1 MYKVNNDELKIEVE
15 VYADENTEL
24 LKEQKARI
32 LFNTILPKSDKEINI
47 NPVSGIS
54 LDPSEVSIIPGQV
67 ISVIVK
73 QTPFTSNLPNLVWES
88 KDPNIVSIIN
98 NNCIKGINLGTT
110 SVTVTDPIDNS
121 ITATLTVTV
130 ESPSN
135 MSSPEEGET
144 VPEEEVPEEE
154 VEVVDNENIGD
165 TIEGESI

>member
-1 MYKVNNDELKIEVE
+1 MYKVNNDELNVEVE

-67 ISVIVK
+67 VSVIVK

-98 NNCIKGINLGTT
+98 DNCIKGINLGTT

-130 ESPSN
+130 KSPSDN
-135 MSSPEEGET
+135 VSPEEAA
-144 VPEEEVPEEE
+144 EVVSEEEE
-154 VEVVDNENIGD
+154 VEVVDNENTGD
-165 TIEGESI
+165 TIEEESN